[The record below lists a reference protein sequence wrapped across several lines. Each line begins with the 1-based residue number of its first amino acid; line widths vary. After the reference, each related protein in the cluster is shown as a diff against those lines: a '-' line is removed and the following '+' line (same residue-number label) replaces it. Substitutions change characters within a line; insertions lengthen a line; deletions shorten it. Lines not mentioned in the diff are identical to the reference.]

1 MNIYNKFTVGQRLAF
16 GFGLS
21 SLLLVLVVGSS
32 WWVLN
37 SVNQDVDQI
46 VNKNN
51 LKTNITW
58 HMRAE
63 LEATARSVRNLIVT
77 RDSGVQAKQKSQ
89 QIESRQRFDTLYN
102 SLEPLMI
109 DAQEQALHTE
119 IGQLRDVV
127 LPLLDEA
134 IAQASRGMKET
145 ASETLIEKVEG
156 PQVHWIATM
165 QSLIDLQSKRTATRV
180 QAMNQNLSTATIGLL
195 GGMFTAAIISL
206 GLGLGIGRTL
216 LRQLGGEPTYARDVA
231 RRIAAGDLAESITL
245 HHGDT
250 ESLLCAMQEMQQGLR
265 TMVIGIKASADSVSL
280 ASDEIAQGNFDL
292 SHRTEQQSSNL
303 QATSSSMG
311 QLTQTVRK
319 NTSSAREANTLAT
332 AATEVASAGGQAVN
346 EVIQRM
352 TQIQDASRNIADITG
367 VIDSIA
373 FQTNILA
380 LNAAVEAARAGEQG
394 RGFAVV
400 ASEVRNLAQRSAQAA
415 KEIKTLISDNVER
428 VDDGSRLVVQA
439 GQTMSDI
446 VARVRQVSTIV
457 AEITSASIAQES
469 GIAQIETAI
478 NGLDSTT
485 QQNAALVEQSS
496 AAADSL
502 KSQAALLIETVSLF
516 QLQVSPAS
524 PRPLNKIEVLPT
536 PLVSA
541 QLRDYS

>member
-1 MNIYNKFTVGQRLAF
+1 MKIYKKFTVGQRLAF

-77 RDSGVQAKQKSQ
+77 RDSEVQAKQKSQ

-102 SLEPLMI
+102 SLSPLMI

-165 QSLIDLQSKRTATRV
+165 QSLIDLQSQRTATRV

-245 HHGDT
+245 HYGDT

-265 TMVIGIKASADSVSL
+265 TMVVGIKASADSVSL

-303 QATSSSMG
+303 QATSSSMS

-352 TQIQDASRNIADITG
+352 TQIQDASRKIADITG

-478 NGLDSTT
+478 NDLDSTT

-502 KSQAALLIETVSLF
+502 KSQAAQLIETVSLF
-516 QLQVSPAS
+516 QLQGSPTS

-536 PLVSA
+536 PRVSA